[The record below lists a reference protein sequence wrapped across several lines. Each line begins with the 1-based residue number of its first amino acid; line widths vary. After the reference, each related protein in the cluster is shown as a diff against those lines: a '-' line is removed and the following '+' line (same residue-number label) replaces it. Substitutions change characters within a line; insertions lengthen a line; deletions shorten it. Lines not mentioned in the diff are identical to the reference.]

1 MSRNP
6 SSIFDQ
12 DCLRDPKEPT
22 TIQELP
28 HAVIFV
34 VPANQRRVPEELEE
48 FVNLFTEFGYKPMF
62 AVTKIDCHGGQKVQ
76 NFPLTSSKGDLY
88 AATHRYDSKKEE
100 LMELFDLEYDKV
112 KPIQNYTQWEKREI
126 SIENLALDLLHHTV
140 RTAEQFLSQIEE
152 KDKISDEEGL
162 FSNCT
167 IS

>member
-1 MSRNP
+1 MEES
-6 SSIFDQ
+6 
-12 DCLRDPKEPT
+12 CLRDPKEPT

-34 VPANQRRVPEELEE
+34 IPANQRRVPEELEE

-62 AVTKIDCHGGQKVQ
+62 AVTKIDCHGGQK
-76 NFPLTSSKGDLY
+76 GDLY

-112 KPIQNYTQWEKREI
+112 KPIQNYTQWNKREI

-152 KDKISDEEGL
+152 KNKITEEESI
-162 FSNCT
+162 FSNC
-167 IS
+167 IIN

>member
-12 DCLRDPKEPT
+12 ECLRDPKEPT

-62 AVTKIDCHGGQKVQ
+62 AVTKIDCHGGQKVRDHKES
-76 NFPLTSSKGDLY
+76 LTSLKGFDFLFLISKVTSMQQLTDTIL
-88 AATHRYDSKKEE
+88 
-100 LMELFDLEYDKV
+100 
-112 KPIQNYTQWEKREI
+112 KRK
-126 SIENLALDLLHHTV
+126 N
-140 RTAEQFLSQIEE
+140 
-152 KDKISDEEGL
+152 
-162 FSNCT
+162 
-167 IS
+167 